1 MSPST
6 SETTSRGPGADE
18 MVDAARAG
26 ASRPRRFGA
35 WYIAE
40 HQLKQMRSYGWTVV
54 MTGIGSPLLYLLGIG
69 LGLAAFLDVPV
80 ASGPDGPIDYLWFVA
95 PALLATAAV
104 SVTTE
109 EFTYTVMGGF
119 RWRRVFWG
127 MNASP
132 VSPQQICTGLVI
144 AVTLRMVF
152 VSAAYYLLIVAFGA
166 VGDPLAGALM
176 VPVGVLAGLAFGLPL
191 LAFSASLKEDKGQFA
206 MVQRFVF
213 TPLFLF
219 SGTFYP
225 LDTLPVGLQW
235 VGWVSPIWH
244 ASELGRLASYGPGPG
259 AWPWAA
265 HVAVLLV
272 LATVGWFVAR
282 RVFTGRLRG

>member
-1 MSPST
+1 MSADVT
-6 SETTSRGPGADE
+6 GTTTSPPA
-18 MVDAARAG
+18 MVVAAHAG
-26 ASRPRRFGA
+26 AVRPRRFGW

-40 HQLKQMRSYGWTVV
+40 HQLRQMRSYGWTVV
-54 MTGIGSPLLYLLGIG
+54 MTGIGSPLIYLLGIG

-80 ASGPDGPIDYLWFVA
+80 ASGPDGPVDYLWFVA

-119 RWRRVFWG
+119 RWRRIFWA

-132 VSPQQICTGLVI
+132 ASPQQICTGLVL
-144 AVTLRMVF
+144 AVTLRMAF
-152 VSAAYYLLIVAFGA
+152 VSTAYYALMVAFDA
-166 VGDPLAGALM
+166 VGHVAAGALL
-176 VPVGVLAGLAFGLPL
+176 VPVGMLAGLAFGLPL
-191 LAFSASLKEDKGQFA
+191 LAFSASLKEDTGQFA

-225 LDTLPVGLQW
+225 LSTLPGWLQW
-235 VGWVSPIWH
+235 IGWVSPIWH
-244 ASELGRLASYGPGPG
+244 ASEVGRILSYGPGPG
-259 AWPWAA
+259 AWPIAA
-265 HVAVLLV
+265 HLAVLAV
-272 LATVGWFVAR
+272 MAVAGWVVAR
-282 RVFTGRLRG
+282 RVFVGRLRG

>member
-1 MSPST
+1 MSAPDVT
-6 SETTSRGPGADE
+6 TTSAPSMEAAAHTGA
-18 MVDAARAG
+18 VL
-26 ASRPRRFGA
+26 PRRFGA

-40 HQLKQMRSYGWTVV
+40 HQLRQMRAYGWTVV
-54 MTGIGSPLLYLLGIG
+54 MSGIGSPLIYMLGIG
-69 LGLAAFLDVPV
+69 LGLAAFLEVPV

-95 PALLATAAV
+95 PALLVTAAV

-109 EFTYTVMGGF
+109 EFTYTVLAGF
-119 RWRRVFWG
+119 KWRRLFWA

-132 VSPQQICTGLVI
+132 VSPEQICSGLVI
-144 AVTLRMVF
+144 AVAGRMLF
-152 VSAAYYLLIVAFGA
+152 VSAAYYALMVAFGA
-166 VGDPLAGALM
+166 VGNVALGALL
-176 VPVGVLAGLAFGLPL
+176 VPVGVLAGFAFGLPL
-191 LAFSASLKEDKGQFA
+191 LAFSASITDDKGQFA

-244 ASELGRLASYGPGPG
+244 GSEAGRILSYGPGPG
-259 AWPWAA
+259 SWPIAA
-265 HVAVLLV
+265 HLAVLV
-272 LATVGWFVAR
+272 VMSVVGWVVAR
-282 RVFTGRLRG
+282 RVFVGRLRG